1 MDKKGLELG
10 VGLFLLIGLACL
22 AYLSFNLGKVELW
35 GSSYYEVYAN
45 FSTVGT
51 LRVRA
56 PVTMAGVDIGQVKNI
71 QLVNDEA
78 RVTLEIRKDV
88 KLSDDV
94 IASVKTSGIIGE
106 KYVSISPGASEEFI
120 KRGGTIRDTQPP
132 LDVENLLGKFVFGDM
147 EKAGE
152 TK

>member
-1 MDKKGLELG
+1 MERKGLELG

-35 GSSYYEVYAN
+35 GSSYYDVYAN
-45 FSTVGT
+45 FSTVGI

-56 PVTMAGVDIGQVKNI
+56 PVTMAGVEIGQVKNI

-78 RVTLEIRKDV
+78 RVTLEINKDV
-88 KLSDDV
+88 KLADDIIV
-94 IASVKTSGIIGE
+94 SVKTSGIIGE
-106 KYVSISPGASEEFI
+106 KYISISPGASEEFI
-120 KRGGTIRDTQPP
+120 KAGGTIRDTQPP

-147 EKAGE
+147 EKSGDN
-152 TK
+152 K